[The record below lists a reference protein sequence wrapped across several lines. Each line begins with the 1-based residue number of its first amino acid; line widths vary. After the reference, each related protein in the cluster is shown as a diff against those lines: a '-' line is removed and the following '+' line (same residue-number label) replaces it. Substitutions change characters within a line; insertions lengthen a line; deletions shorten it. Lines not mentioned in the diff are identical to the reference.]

1 MQNGNVSALWYVRK
15 KKETS
20 GVYFSLKNTAEASEV
35 YSLREPL
42 TQDYQIK
49 DTVIYPAQ
57 ETVADENGAFY
68 ILFQDLPQEK
78 CLLYYFNDDE
88 GKEKWGEIEIVQGK
102 ENYILEED

>member
-1 MQNGNVSALWYVRK
+1 M
-15 KKETS
+15 
-20 GVYFSLKNTAEASEV
+20 KNIAEDSEV

-42 TQDYQIK
+42 SKDYQIK

-68 ILFQDLPQEK
+68 ILFRELPQEK
-78 CLLYYFNDDE
+78 CMLYYSNDE
-88 GKEKWGEIEIVQGK
+88 AGKEMQREIQIVSAK